1 MEAFLNRPFLP
12 YVSVVVLWVAS
23 CYLQQHLTTFD
34 YATGVS
40 LLYLP
45 AGLRTLTVFVLGF
58 RGAVAV
64 FCGSLITIPF
74 EFPSLLPTPNE
85 VLWAVAVG
93 AVSAFSA
100 YVAMKAVVYWKK
112 IPQTL
117 EGLTMRDVVYI
128 VISQG
133 LVSST
138 LHQLLFHT
146 KGAAEEY
153 LNDTTEQAI
162 VYWAAMASGD
172 ILGSM
177 LVLLSV
183 LIAYQMLTKQQ

>member
-1 MEAFLNRPFLP
+1 MEAFLNRPLLP
-12 YVSVVVLWVAS
+12 YLSIVVLWIAS
-23 CYLQQHLTTFD
+23 YSLQQHLTTFE
-34 YATGVS
+34 YATGLS

-45 AGLRTLTVFVLGF
+45 AGIRTLTVFVLGF

-64 FCGSLITIPF
+64 FCGSLITLPL

-100 YVAMKAVVYWKK
+100 YVAIKAVVYWKK

-153 LNDTTEQAI
+153 INNTAEQLI
-162 VYWAAMASGD
+162 VYWAAMATGD

>member
-1 MEAFLNRPFLP
+1 MCEN
-12 YVSVVVLWVAS
+12 
-23 CYLQQHLTTFD
+23 
-34 YATGVS
+34 
-40 LLYLP
+40 
-45 AGLRTLTVFVLGF
+45 
-58 RGAVAV
+58 
-64 FCGSLITIPF
+64 
-74 EFPSLLPTPNE
+74 
-85 VLWAVAVG
+85 
-93 AVSAFSA
+93 
-100 YVAMKAVVYWKK
+100 VVYWKK

-153 LNDTTEQAI
+153 VNDTTEQAI

-177 LVLLSV
+177 LLLLSV
-183 LIAYQMLTKQQ
+183 LIAYQMLTKQQQPS